1 MLANCRETVI
11 ERRKEPKDDLISVFV
26 TYEDANGQKLCDET
40 GAT

>member
-11 ERRKEPKDDLISVFV
+11 EGRKDLISVFV
-26 TYEDANGQKLCDET
+26 TYEDANGQKLSDET